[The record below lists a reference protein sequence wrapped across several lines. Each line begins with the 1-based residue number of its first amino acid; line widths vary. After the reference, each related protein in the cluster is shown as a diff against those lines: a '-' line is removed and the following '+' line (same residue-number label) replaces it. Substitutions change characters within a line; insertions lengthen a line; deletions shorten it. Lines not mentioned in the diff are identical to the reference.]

1 VIIGVVRG
9 CLGGSSR
16 SQRRHVHHLTST
28 RAVAPCL
35 KCPHS
40 RHLRKRG
47 ERLELAQ
54 LSDQHQAEPKELI
67 DAQPRLMDCAG
78 REPLPSM
85 CIVPLSQPG
94 DARLARDYQ
103 AAG

>member
-1 VIIGVVRG
+1 M
-9 CLGGSSR
+9 LSLTLP
-16 SQRRHVHHLTST
+16 RHTST
-28 RAVAPCL
+28 LPIRDVTPCL
-35 KCPHS
+35 KCANT

-54 LSDQHQAEPKELI
+54 LSDQHQAEIKELI
-67 DAQPRLMDCAG
+67 DAQPRSMDCAG

>member
-1 VIIGVVRG
+1 MTAIMTLVSGPLYG
-9 CLGGSSR
+9 AL
-16 SQRRHVHHLTST
+16 
-28 RAVAPCL
+28 
-35 KCPHS
+35 
-40 RHLRKRG
+40 
-47 ERLELAQ
+47 
-54 LSDQHQAEPKELI
+54 
-67 DAQPRLMDCAG
+67 AQPRLMDCAG

>member
-1 VIIGVVRG
+1 M
-9 CLGGSSR
+9 LS
-16 SQRRHVHHLTST
+16 LTSPRHTLELYRLQPSPLCLNCANT
-28 RAVAPCL
+28 R
-35 KCPHS
+35 HS
-40 RHLRKRG
+40 RKRG

-54 LSDQHQAEPKELI
+54 LSDQHQAEIKELI

-78 REPLPSM
+78 REPLLSM